1 MVHANKSYVE
11 LMDWLYVQCGQIAPG
26 DLMQNQE
33 EIQATYNVK
42 NPIDILFYQIDTG
55 QESAVAG
62 TSPFSDRQLAEMGV
76 ANFLST
82 Q

>member
-1 MVHANKSYVE
+1 
-11 LMDWLYVQCGQIAPG
+11 
-26 DLMQNQE
+26 MQNQE

-76 ANFLST
+76 AKFLST